1 MQEAWRWSAIVG
13 IALGSAVFV
22 ALFIPMLVW
31 QSRRFGRLT
40 LGRTVVAGAAAIY
53 GVTILTYTF
62 LPYPDDEW
70 CSTHSSPTPAF
81 KPFHS
86 VDDIAA
92 AVSGLSLGQALR
104 SAAVLQVLMNVV
116 LFVPW
121 GAFSRRLFGRPRWAG
136 VATGFAMSLFIETA
150 QGTGWFGIAP
160 CVYRMA
166 DVDDVITNTLGAF
179 IGVLAA
185 PVLLW
190 WIPDP
195 HDDIDHRRTPRPV
208 TRVRRLIGMLIDWA
222 TFIAGWAALTIA
234 VRGFDR
240 LELARP
246 RYAHG
251 SWMDQVVPGLIAA
264 LVLVILPVLVGSG
277 ASLGQRSV
285 WLAPGPGRG
294 ARARSLVRLATGL
307 GAYAALTIAETIPGT
322 SDATRSILSAAA
334 WAVIA
339 ASAVAVLLDARAR
352 GISFRASGT
361 DLVDARGPT
370 DPEQTPAST

>member
-1 MQEAWRWSAIVG
+1 MVDVWRWSAIVG
-13 IALGSAVFV
+13 IVAGLAVFAV
-22 ALFIPMLVW
+22 LFVPMLVW

-40 LGRTVVAGAAAIY
+40 IGRTVVAGAAAVY

-62 LPYPDDEW
+62 LPYPDAEW
-70 CSTHSSPTPAF
+70 CAVHTSPTPAF
-81 KPFHS
+81 TPFHS

-104 SAAVLQVLMNVV
+104 SPAVLQVLMNVV

-121 GAFSRRLFGRPRWAG
+121 GAFSRRLFGRPRWFG
-136 VATGFAMSLFIETA
+136 VVSGLAMSLFIETA
-150 QGTGWFGIAP
+150 QGTGWFGLAP

-166 DVDDVITNTLGAF
+166 DVDDVLTNTLGAA

-195 HDDIDHRRTPRPV
+195 HADFERRRTARPV
-208 TRVRRLIGMLIDWA
+208 TRVRRLVGMLVDWA
-222 TFIAGWAALTIA
+222 AFIATWAALTIA

-251 SWMDQVVPGLIAA
+251 SWMDQVVPGLVAA
-264 LVLVILPVLVGSG
+264 VALLVLPVLLGSG
-277 ASLGQRSV
+277 ASLGQRAV

-294 ARARSLVRLATGL
+294 ARSRALVRLATGI
-307 GAYAALTIAETIPGT
+307 GAYAALVIAETVPGT
-322 SDATRSILSAAA
+322 SEATRSVLTAAS
-334 WAVIA
+334 WAVLA
-339 ASAVAVLLDARAR
+339 VSAIGVLVDGRAR
-352 GISFRASGT
+352 GISFRVSGT
-361 DLVDARGPT
+361 ALTDARPPAGGA
-370 DPEQTPAST
+370 DPEAA